1 MSLQTKIAR
10 LLLKLPAGAL
20 RALSGGAP
28 VEIGGRV
35 LDPHFQFLAHA
46 AARRPAPTTAPTAAE
61 ARAQTRALVD
71 LAGGPAEPGVSWTE
85 QPIPVDGRTIP
96 ARLYRPGKPRPG
108 AVLMVFYHFGGGVVG
123 DLETCHAFCTMLA
136 ASLGAPVLSVDYRLA
151 PEHPWP
157 AGLQDAL
164 DAFLWARLNAERL
177 GGRPGAAAVGGDSMG
192 GNFAAIIAQDMA
204 RMAQPQPFLQLLIY
218 PATDLAAS
226 GGSMDLYAE
235 SFPLTAQ
242 TMGFFMANYLPP
254 GADTDD
260 PRLSP
265 LKATDLEGLAPAL
278 VFTAGFDPLCD
289 QGRIYADRLEGAKVN
304 VLYRCFDSLAHGF
317 TAFTGVVPA
326 ADSACRQI
334 AAETARAYA
343 ALGA

>member
-20 RALSGGAP
+20 RAMSGGAP

-46 AARRPAPTTAPTAAE
+46 AAKRPAPTEAPTARD

-71 LAGGPAEPGVSWTE
+71 LAGGPAEPGVRWSDE
-85 QPIPVDGRTIP
+85 PIPVDGRVIP
-96 ARLYRPGKPRPG
+96 ARLYSPVRAKPG
-108 AVLMVFYHFGGGVVG
+108 AVLMVYYHFGGGVVG
-123 DLETCHAFCTMLA
+123 DLETCHAFCSMLCA
-136 ASLGAPVLSVDYRLA
+136 ALGAPILSVDYRLA

-164 DAFLWARLNAERL
+164 DSFLWARMNAGRL
-177 GGRPGAAAVGGDSMG
+177 GGRPGVAAIGGDSMG

-204 RMAQPQPFLQLLIY
+204 RLGQPQPFLQLLIY
-218 PATDLAAS
+218 PATDIAAS
-226 GGSMDLYAE
+226 GGSMELYAE
-235 SFPLTAQ
+235 SFPLTAA
-242 TMGFFMANYLPP
+242 TMAFFMANYLPD
-254 GADTDD
+254 GADVSD

-265 LKATDLEGLAPAL
+265 LKADDVEGLAPAL

-289 QGRIYADRLEGAKVN
+289 QGRAYADRLEGAKVN

>member
-1 MSLQTKIAR
+1 MSLQTRIAR
-10 LLLKLPAGAL
+10 LLLKLPDGVL
-20 RALSGGAP
+20 RAMSGGAP

-46 AARRPAPTTAPTAAE
+46 AAKRPAPTTAPTAE
-61 ARAQTRALVD
+61 DARAQTRALVA
-71 LAGGPAEPGVSWTE
+71 LAGGAAEPGVSWADE
-85 QPIPVDGRTIP
+85 PIPVDGRVIP
-96 ARLYRPGKPRPG
+96 ARLYRPARARPG
-108 AVLMVFYHFGGGVVG
+108 AVLMVYYHFGGGVVG
-123 DLETCHAFCTMLA
+123 DLETCHAFCTILCSA
-136 ASLGAPVLSVDYRLA
+136 LGAPVLSVDYRLA

-164 DAFLWARLNAERL
+164 DSFLWARMNAQRL

-192 GNFAAIIAQDMA
+192 GNFAAIIALEMA
-204 RMAQPQPFLQLLIY
+204 RLGQPQPFLQLLIY
-218 PATDLAAS
+218 PATDLAAA
-226 GGSMDLYAE
+226 GGSVDLYAE

-242 TMGFFMANYLPP
+242 TMAFFMANYLPAD
-254 GADTDD
+254 ADTSD

-265 LKATDLEGLAPAL
+265 LDAADVEDLAPAL

-289 QGRIYADRLEGAKVN
+289 QGRAYADRLEGAKVN

-326 ADSACRQI
+326 ADAACRQI

>member
-1 MSLQTKIAR
+1 MSLQTTIAR
-10 LLLKLPAGAL
+10 LVLKLPNGIL
-20 RALSGGAP
+20 RAMSGGAP

-46 AARRPAPTTAPTAAE
+46 AAKRPAPTTAPTAQD
-61 ARAQTRALVD
+61 ARAQTRALVE
-71 LAGGPAEPGVSWTE
+71 LAGGQPEPGVRWQD

-96 ARLYRPGKPRPG
+96 ARLYISSRPRPG
-108 AVLMVFYHFGGGVVG
+108 AVLMVYFHFGGGVVG
-123 DLETCHAFCTMLA
+123 DLETCHAFCTMLCA
-136 ASLGAPVLSVDYRLA
+136 ALGAPVLSVDYRLA

-164 DAFLWARLNAERL
+164 DSFLWARQNAERL

-192 GNFAAIIAQDMA
+192 GNFAAIIAQEMA

-226 GGSMDLYAE
+226 GGSMDLYGE
-235 SFPLTAQ
+235 SFPLTAA
-242 TMGFFMANYLPP
+242 TMAFFMANYLPD
-254 GADTDD
+254 GADTSD

-265 LKATDLEGLAPAL
+265 MKADDLEGLAPAL
-278 VFTAGFDPLCD
+278 LFTAGFDPLCD
-289 QGRIYADRLEGAKVN
+289 QGRAYADRLEASRVN
-304 VLYRCFDSLAHGF
+304 VLYRCYDSLAHGF
-317 TAFTGVVPA
+317 TAFTAVSPA
-326 ADSACRQI
+326 ADVACRQI
-334 AAETARAYA
+334 ATETAKAYA